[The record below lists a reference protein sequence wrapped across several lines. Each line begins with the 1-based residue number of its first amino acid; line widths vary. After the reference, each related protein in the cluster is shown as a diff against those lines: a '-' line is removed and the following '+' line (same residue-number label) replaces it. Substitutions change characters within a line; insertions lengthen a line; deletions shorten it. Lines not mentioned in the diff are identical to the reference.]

1 MGPDSTIAFFVTPHG
16 FGHAGRASALMLA
29 LQEACPGCRFVLFT
43 TVPEFFFFQSGI
55 RRYVYHRLDND
66 IGLVQHSPLEED
78 LKATCHRLDRMLPF
92 DEVLTSQLASQL
104 KRHACRLVICD
115 IAAMGIVAAS
125 KAAIPSVLVEN
136 FTWDW
141 IYGNYSHLDARF
153 NFYQAYLAQIY
164 TKVDHHIQT
173 EPLCR
178 SVHAD
183 LTVGPIS
190 REPRTP
196 AEQTRRQLGI
206 GDASPI
212 VLVSMGGVKDQFQV
226 QDRLPQHLDFNL
238 LITGADGVA
247 GVRDK
252 VHLLPAH
259 SSFYHPDLVAAA
271 SVLIGKAGYSTIAEA
286 YRCGIPFGYVKRA
299 RSPESAVLEAF
310 INRHLSSRAISQE
323 SYASGRWIETAR
335 ELLDQRHDPE
345 KGKNAAA
352 TAARYL
358 ASLLP

>member
-1 MGPDSTIAFFVTPHG
+1 MEPDITIAFFVTPHG
-16 FGHAGRASALMLA
+16 FGHAGRVSALMFA
-29 LQEACPGCRFVLFT
+29 LQAICPRCRFVLFT
-43 TVPEFFFFQSGI
+43 TVPEFFFIQSGI

-66 IGLVQHSPLEED
+66 VGLVQHSPLEED
-78 LKATCHRLDRMLPF
+78 LEATCRRLDRMLPF
-92 DEVLTSQLASQL
+92 DDVLTSQLASQL

-141 IYGNYSHLDARF
+141 IYGNYSHLNARF
-153 NFYQAYLAQIY
+153 NSYQAYLAQIY
-164 TKVDHHIQT
+164 AKVDHHIQT

-206 GDASPI
+206 ADASPM
-212 VLVSMGGVKDQFQV
+212 VLVSMGGVADQFHFIDQ
-226 QDRLPQHLDFNL
+226 LPQHLDFDL
-238 LITGADGVA
+238 VIPGADGIA
-247 GVRDK
+247 GARGR
-252 VHLLPAH
+252 VHLLPTH
-259 SSFYHPDLVAAA
+259 SSFYQPDLVAAA
-271 SVLIGKAGYSTIAEA
+271 DALIGKAGYSTIAEA
-286 YRCGIPFGYVKRA
+286 YRCGTPFGYVKRA

-310 INRHLSSRAISQE
+310 INRHLPSQVITQE
-323 SYASGRWIETAR
+323 SYASARWIDTAR
-335 ELLDQRHDPE
+335 ELLDQRHDAA

-352 TAARYL
+352 AAARYL

>member
-16 FGHAGRASALMLA
+16 FGHAGRAAALMLA

-164 TKVDHHIQT
+164 T
-173 EPLCR
+173 
-178 SVHAD
+178 
-183 LTVGPIS
+183 
-190 REPRTP
+190 
-196 AEQTRRQLGI
+196 
-206 GDASPI
+206 
-212 VLVSMGGVKDQFQV
+212 
-226 QDRLPQHLDFNL
+226 
-238 LITGADGVA
+238 
-247 GVRDK
+247 
-252 VHLLPAH
+252 
-259 SSFYHPDLVAAA
+259 
-271 SVLIGKAGYSTIAEA
+271 
-286 YRCGIPFGYVKRA
+286 
-299 RSPESAVLEAF
+299 
-310 INRHLSSRAISQE
+310 
-323 SYASGRWIETAR
+323 
-335 ELLDQRHDPE
+335 
-345 KGKNAAA
+345 
-352 TAARYL
+352 
-358 ASLLP
+358 